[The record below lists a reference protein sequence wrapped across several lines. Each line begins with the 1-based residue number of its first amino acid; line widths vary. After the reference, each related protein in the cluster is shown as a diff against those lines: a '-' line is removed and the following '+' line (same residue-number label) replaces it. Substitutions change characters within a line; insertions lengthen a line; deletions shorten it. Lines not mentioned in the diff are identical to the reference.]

1 MRTLALCLFLAL
13 PGVAPGQRPPQ
24 APPVDLRRVA
34 RAVEEAMKPPQGP
47 PVKPVY
53 DAAFEQALDLGVPL
67 VVFVGNA
74 PHRPIKGCLTCR
86 INYKGEFPA
95 DGIVVGVPCQGG
107 LSRIDL
113 KASAE
118 DSDIL
123 RAIRDYR
130 CPVPQ
135 AVPFQP
141 APLFIPQFQRPA
153 AGGHLQLGRR
163 RPGRGGE
170 GVRLLLRRLLRRSR
184 QDLSRRARAEGR

>member
-141 APLFIPQFQRPA
+141 APVFIPQFQSFVGSFF
-153 AGGHLQLGRR
+153 GGGGG
-163 RPGRGGE
+163 GRG
-170 GVRLLLRRLLRRSR
+170 RSC
-184 QDLSRRARAEGR
+184 